1 MQPGNDIA
9 GPCWH
14 LLVRVALGL
23 GMLAPLTAAAP
34 AAAVTSQRV
43 LPASSIGL
51 FAVQD
56 RVDAGANEAAV
67 DQAVSASNADLAEA
81 RQFLARLIALI
92 ALVTC
97 TFGNLAAY
105 SQTNIKRLLAYSTI
119 AHAGYMM
126 MAVPPIL
133 ELAGR
138 DTNSARYAVA
148 SLAID
153 LAVYL
158 FMNLGAFAVVA
169 FLRNSMRSEEISDY
183 AGLLRRCPGVAICFA
198 IILLSLIGLPPL
210 AGFLGKFAVFAA
222 VADGFKVTNQPYL
235 MALLVGGGLN
245 TAVSLFYYLRIVK
258 LMTMDP
264 EPEGRAA
271 FSLPITSPAGLYL
284 CVLTIPTVV
293 LIIFWDPLNRM
304 AISAAANLFA

>member
-1 MQPGNDIA
+1 
-9 GPCWH
+9 
-14 LLVRVALGL
+14 
-23 GMLAPLTAAAP
+23 
-34 AAAVTSQRV
+34 
-43 LPASSIGL
+43 
-51 FAVQD
+51 
-56 RVDAGANEAAV
+56 
-67 DQAVSASNADLAEA
+67 
-81 RQFLARLIALI
+81 
-92 ALVTC
+92 
-97 TFGNLAAY
+97 
-105 SQTNIKRLLAYSTI
+105 
-119 AHAGYMM
+119 
-126 MAVPPIL
+126 
-133 ELAGR
+133 
-138 DTNSARYAVA
+138 
-148 SLAID
+148 
-153 LAVYL
+153 
-158 FMNLGAFAVVA
+158 
-169 FLRNSMRSEEISDY
+169 MRSEEISDY
-183 AGLLRRCPGVAICFA
+183 ARLLRRCPGVAICFA